1 MWSKWPAPTPGVIV
15 IVYDKVTN
23 TSAAESVGCDG
34 VRLKIQVLKVIV
46 IPSSL
51 SAVWVYI
58 HFSFYAFFGTKA
70 SAWCFQEVFL
80 EQKETL

>member
-1 MWSKWPAPTPGVIV
+1 MWSKWPAHTPGVVV
-15 IVYDKVTN
+15 IVYDFKAAN
-23 TSAAESVGCDG
+23 NIPAAESVGHDG
-34 VRLKIQVLKVIV
+34 VHLKIQVQKVTV

-58 HFSFYAFFGTKA
+58 HFSFYAFFVTKA

-80 EQKETL
+80 EQK